1 MNGHIIFT
9 PLETTLILP
18 FSLIICKFLY
28 RSLSGFS
35 FQPNINL
42 NFPFRSLL
50 WLLTLKID
58 KIHPRKSPIPKNTLP
73 VTLTAKIHALIRSQ
87 KNAFYKNVKIMIYN
101 TGLHYD
107 LIFHYWLNLFRY
119 IIFYHRPCLF
129 STPISHRE
137 VHTLK
142 YSS

>member
-50 WLLTLKID
+50 WLLTLKIHQD
-58 KIHPRKSPIPKNTLP
+58 TRQFLKYTSSYSYRQIFTHSSNLR
-73 VTLTAKIHALIRSQ
+73 